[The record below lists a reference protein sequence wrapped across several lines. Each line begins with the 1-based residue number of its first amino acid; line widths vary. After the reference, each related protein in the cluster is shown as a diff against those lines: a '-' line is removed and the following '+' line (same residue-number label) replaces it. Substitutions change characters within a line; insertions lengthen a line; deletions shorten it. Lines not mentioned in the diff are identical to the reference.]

1 MQQHLYKFLVLHHS
15 LIIPQLGSF
24 IIEEEPARLDAASS
38 LLFAPKPVIHFS
50 ETVVHVPDKYFFSFL
65 EEEMDIDE
73 ITAVKEFENFC
84 SQMRNTIQEDKIA
97 VLPGIGRVMK
107 GPDDHLFFTP
117 ETNLLELLPPIP
129 WQVCTPVSK
138 KAVSELPKQINKETT
153 IEKQEVVVDESV
165 IEETTHQPDRWWV
178 YAIILLVAGSLAL
191 LFYRIR

>member
-191 LFYRIR
+191 LFYYQ